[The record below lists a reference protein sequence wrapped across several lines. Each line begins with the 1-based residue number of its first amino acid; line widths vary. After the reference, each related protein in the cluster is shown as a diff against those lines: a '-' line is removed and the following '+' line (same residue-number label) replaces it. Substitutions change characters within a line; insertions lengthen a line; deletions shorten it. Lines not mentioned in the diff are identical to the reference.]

1 MFSGMSYHEK
11 DTTPVISCLFIW
23 FGALCF
29 MDGGYGIL
37 LALLGVVLINKN
49 IKDYGLIFILTGI
62 FTAIFGILNG
72 QIFGLIISVHIFKDC
87 TPIIPLAVDP
97 IACLNFSLIVGLLNT
112 LLSSLTAIWQKG
124 FKTDASGRL
133 FLVLTVMLYVINTL
147 LELHKI
153 FNVINIILLIV
164 SSLYWIIFPEITFDK
179 DQKIANVIWTVY
191 NGYVGLIQDTLS
203 HMRLFG
209 ISLSG
214 AILASVVNEISCL
227 FPIYTQIIFCLI
239 GHVFVFGLSLLSLG
253 VHTNRLI
260 FLEFGSK
267 CIDGG
272 DYYYLPLKR
281 N

>member
-1 MFSGMSYHEK
+1 
-11 DTTPVISCLFIW
+11 
-23 FGALCF
+23 
-29 MDGGYGIL
+29 
-37 LALLGVVLINKN
+37 
-49 IKDYGLIFILTGI
+49 
-62 FTAIFGILNG
+62 
-72 QIFGLIISVHIFKDC
+72 
-87 TPIIPLAVDP
+87 
-97 IACLNFSLIVGLLNT
+97 
-112 LLSSLTAIWQKG
+112 
-124 FKTDASGRL
+124 
-133 FLVLTVMLYVINTL
+133 
-147 LELHKI
+147 
-153 FNVINIILLIV
+153 
-164 SSLYWIIFPEITFDK
+164 
-179 DQKIANVIWTVY
+179 
-191 NGYVGLIQDTLS
+191 
-203 HMRLFG
+203 MRLFG